1 MSLALPRSSS
11 ALSAPRSGNQPLDRQ
26 DLDEA
31 DDVDDSDLMGVPQP
45 GKRMVDADLDGKGD
59 SDGDD
64 DKDDDYDDRGEA
76 GPAYQH
82 MGGAALGGKGKG
94 KKKDNG
100 QYIEEKA
107 KRKRAETYML
117 RGQMDE
123 DQGRRF
129 DTFSTVALNKNVIK
143 RLNRDLYDQ
152 HCTPQL
158 SQVVAGMAKIFV
170 ADVIE
175 MAKELQP
182 HSANPA
188 GPLLPYHLKL
198 AKMCLE
204 QKGMTRSNVQTPAN
218 GLRGKKALFRRR

>member
-11 ALSAPRSGNQPLDRQ
+11 ALSTPKSGNQPLDRQ

-31 DDVDDSDLMGVPQP
+31 DDVDDSDLMDVPQP
-45 GKRMVDADLDGKGD
+45 RKRIEDADLDGKGD

-64 DKDDDYDDRGEA
+64 DKDEEDEDRGEA
-76 GPAYQH
+76 GPVHQL
-82 MGGAALGGKGKG
+82 MGGAASGARNRG

-107 KRKRAETYML
+107 KRRRAETYML

-152 HCTPQL
+152 HCPPQL

-175 MAKELQP
+175 TAKELQP
-182 HSANPA
+182 HSANPT

-204 QKGMTRSNVQTPAN
+204 QEGMARSNLQTQAN
-218 GLRGKKALFRRR
+218 GLRGKKPLFKRR